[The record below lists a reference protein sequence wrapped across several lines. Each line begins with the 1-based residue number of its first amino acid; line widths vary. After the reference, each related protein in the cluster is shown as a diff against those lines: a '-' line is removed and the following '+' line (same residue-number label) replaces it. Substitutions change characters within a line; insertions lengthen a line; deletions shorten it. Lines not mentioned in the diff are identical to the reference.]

1 MAAASSQVALPQQPA
16 VDYSKYR
23 PLYRAI
29 LAANW
34 EDAEIFFNQNPAA
47 IRSPLN
53 EAYLETALHVGAKV
67 DLALLLVERY
77 PDLGRHKNLRNTV
90 SALEVIVFSDCSII
104 NKHSLNF
111 LQSFI
116 YYCVSKAESTTLSAP
131 IFHLITSLLQWL
143 VGKSIVNKMVLHH
156 QAVKL
161 LKCLCDQL
169 KTLNDT
175 QVNSLTKRAVFE
187 ATSLDI
193 WQVILN
199 IADAYPRSVYF
210 SDSMRQRILHVAVI
224 NRCENVFN
232 LICGTNVLR
241 NGLST
246 HDDVNCNSVLHL
258 AGKLAP
264 PHKLNLVSGAAL
276 QMQRELQWFKEVK
289 KITPPYFLSYR
300 NKDKKSPSM
309 VFTEEHKELK
319 EAGEKWMKDTANSC
333 TIAAALIVTV
343 VFAAAITVPGGNND
357 ENGLPIFSN
366 NNAFTIFA
374 FSNAASLF
382 TSTTSLLVFLSI
394 LTSRFAEED
403 FLYALPKRL
412 IIGLFT
418 LFLSIIFMMIAF
430 SSTVYLVF
438 GNNRRGVLIMVA
450 GFACLPVTSF
460 VLLQLPLLVALVSST
475 YGRGIFDQRGFP
487 QLPY

>member
-1 MAAASSQVALPQQPA
+1 MAAASSQVPLPQQPAVAVA

-23 PLYRAI
+23 PLYSAI

-34 EDAEIFFNQNPAA
+34 EEAEIFFNQDPAA
-47 IRSPLN
+47 TLSPLN
-53 EAYLETALHVGAKV
+53 EVYLETALHAAAK
-67 DLALLLVERY
+67 AGNASFMEKLVELVL
-77 PDLGRHKNLRNTV
+77 LGEGDNEQVEALDPRDINGETPLHYAAWHGYIEVADILVRRNSNLLYLHNNRGLFPIHFAASKDAFLYFLSHTRDDEYGQPNPYAGPTGANILTNLIHHK
-90 SALEVIVFSDCSII
+90 F
-104 NKHSLNF
+104 
-111 LQSFI
+111 
-116 YYCVSKAESTTLSAP
+116 Y
-131 IFHLITSLLQWL
+131 
-143 VGKSIVNKMVLHH
+143 
-156 QAVKL
+156 
-161 LKCLCDQL
+161 
-169 KTLNDT
+169 
-175 QVNSLTKRAVFE
+175 
-187 ATSLDI
+187 
-193 WQVILN
+193 
-199 IADAYPRSVYF
+199 DAYPRSVYF
-210 SDSMRQRILHVAVI
+210 SGSMRQTILDVAVI

-241 NGLST
+241 NTLST
-246 HDDVNCNSVLHL
+246 HED
-258 AGKLAP
+258 
-264 PHKLNLVSGAAL
+264 
-276 QMQRELQWFKEVK
+276 EVK
-289 KITPPYFLSYR
+289 KITPPYFLSYL
-300 NKDKKSPSM
+300 NNDGKTPSM
-309 VFTEEHKELK
+309 VFTEEHKLLK

-343 VFAAAITVPGGNND
+343 VFAAAITVPGGNSG

-366 NNAFTIFA
+366 HNAFTIFA

-418 LFLSIIFMMIAF
+418 LFFSIIFMMIAF

-450 GFACLPVTSF
+450 AFACLPVTSF
-460 VLLQLPLLVALVSST
+460 VLLQFPLLVALVSST